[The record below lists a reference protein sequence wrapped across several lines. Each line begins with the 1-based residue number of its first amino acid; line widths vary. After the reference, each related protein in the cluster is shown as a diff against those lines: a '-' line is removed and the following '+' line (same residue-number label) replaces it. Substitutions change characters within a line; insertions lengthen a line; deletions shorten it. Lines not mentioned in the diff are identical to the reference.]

1 MQRGLESD
9 IRPSDMI
16 GSSRIAEADATAVL
30 EVCTTEEI
38 KLSQQQLKQARHIQ
52 WHTAS
57 GMVEKNGLSNGM
69 R

>member
-1 MQRGLESD
+1 
-9 IRPSDMI
+9 MI

>member
-1 MQRGLESD
+1 VQRGLESD

-30 EVCTTEEI
+30 EVSMIEEI

-57 GMVEKNGLSNGM
+57 GVVEKNGLSNGM

>member
-30 EVCTTEEI
+30 EVSMIEEI

-57 GMVEKNGLSNGM
+57 GVVEKNGLSNGM

>member
-1 MQRGLESD
+1 
-9 IRPSDMI
+9 MI
-16 GSSRIAEADATAVL
+16 GSFRIAEADATAVL

-38 KLSQQQLKQARHIQ
+38 KLSQQQFKQASHIQ
-52 WHTAS
+52 CHTGS